1 MTLRLAFMGTP
12 DFSVPALS
20 ALIEAGH
27 EIVAVYSQ
35 PPRPTGRGHHTRP
48 SPVQKLA
55 ESRGIPVRT
64 PRTLR
69 DAAAQA
75 DFAALGLD
83 VAVVA
88 AYGLILPAPILT
100 ATRLGCVNIHAS
112 LLPRWRGAAPIQRA
126 LLAGDTE
133 TGITIM
139 AMDEGLDTGGMILSD
154 AVAMGPETTASD
166 LHDRLAAL
174 GAALIE
180 PALAGLAD
188 GTLAPSPQPETGAT
202 YAKKIDRSDAEL
214 TWQDA
219 AHVDRQIR
227 ALNPW
232 PGTAFDFAGERI
244 RILAA
249 ARLPAATGPAGTVI
263 DDRLTIACAEGGA
276 IRPTRV
282 QRPGRAAM
290 ETEAMLR
297 GLPVPAG
304 SQLDTGPC
312 HATS

>member
-12 DFSVPALS
+12 DFSVPALR

-27 EIVAVYSQ
+27 HIAAVYSQ
-35 PPRPTGRGHHTRP
+35 PPRPTGRGHHTKP
-48 SPVQKLA
+48 SPVHQLA
-55 ESRGIPVRT
+55 ESHGISVRT

-69 DAAAQA
+69 DADAQA

-83 VAVVA
+83 AAVVA

-100 ATRLGCVNIHAS
+100 APRLGCVNIHAS

-126 LLAGDTE
+126 LLAGDSE

-139 AMDEGLDTGGMILSD
+139 AMDEGLDTGGMILCEG
-154 AVAMGPETTASD
+154 VAIGAETTASA

-174 GAALIE
+174 GAALIG
-180 PALAGLAD
+180 PALAGLAA
-188 GTLAPSPQPETGAT
+188 GTLVPAPQPEEGAC

-232 PGTAFDFAGERI
+232 PGTAFEFAGERI
-244 RILAA
+244 RILEAE
-249 ARLPAATGPAGTVI
+249 RLPAAAGRPGEVI
-263 DDRLTIACAEGGA
+263 DDRLTIACAAGGA
-276 IRPTRV
+276 IRPRRV

-290 ETEAMLR
+290 DTEAMLR